1 MKTFKSVVFALLVGV
16 SSAASARTIQMDV
29 NGLVCGFCAQG
40 IEKSLRTLPATRGV
54 FVSLADRL
62 VAVEVK
68 DDADIDD
75 AVLRRTLT
83 NAGYT
88 VKAIRRSPESLD
100 ALRQRVKRH
109 G

>member
-1 MKTFKSVVFALLVGV
+1 MKTFKTLVFTVLATASTL
-16 SSAASARTIQMDV
+16 ASARTIQMDV

-40 IEKSLRTLPATRGV
+40 IEKSLRKLPATQGV

-83 NAGYT
+83 QAGYT
-88 VKAIRRSPESLD
+88 VKAIRRSPESLQ
-100 ALRQRVKRH
+100 AVRQRVNH
-109 G
+109 D